1 MKKNCCCLLLIVFL
15 LTGWTL
21 ACADPDLTLQ
31 DKSLRS
37 GAWAEEYTQI
47 LTERSAGI
55 RGYEAYVAE
64 VTSVPACRPVGLADL
79 TRDGIPELLFLEL
92 LPENEYGFRVG
103 RFWIYTADWKGVHC
117 VLTIQPEIDDM
128 LYSSYYLD
136 GKSLLTVHFS
146 DMEQGWTIQFSPDR
160 GQYTAE
166 TTLTSQEDFSG
177 EGPDTYYQNGKKIT
191 KKKYESL
198 TGKIRAGQGT
208 MIGSLL
214 VDDGGTGFTH
224 TLDEALA
231 LLGSGEAL
239 NAQWPEA
246 GKDSRHP
253 GSVTGGLL
261 PELSFFRGS
270 FTAGQKY
277 AVYSAP
283 SDRSWRGASGKAAIT
298 SGSEIFV
305 AGKDGNWVL
314 ILYELGNGLIRV
326 GYVDSAKISGQYTSG
341 DALSFARTEM
351 TLTETTVMTDDPI
364 RQAGT
369 IGKLKKGTKVTCLAE
384 YQGWIYV
391 EAKVSG
397 KTARGFIAP
406 SSLGLGK

>member
-1 MKKNCCCLLLIVFL
+1 MKKCCCLMLIIFL
-15 LTGWTL
+15 LAGWTF

-31 DKSLRS
+31 DTSLRS

-55 RGYEAYVAE
+55 QGYEAYVAE
-64 VTSVPACRPVGLADL
+64 VTYSPVCRPVGLMDL
-79 TRDGIPELLFLEL
+79 TGDGIPELLFLEL
-92 LPENEYGFRVG
+92 VQENEYGFRAG
-103 RFWIYTADWKGVHC
+103 RFWVYTADWKGVRC

-136 GKSLLTVHFS
+136 EKGRLTIHFS
-146 DMEQGWTIQFSPDR
+146 DTEMGWIMQFSPDK

-166 TTLTSQEDFSG
+166 ATLISQEDFSG

-191 KKKYESL
+191 RKKYESL
-198 TGKIRAGQGT
+198 AAKIKTGQGT
-208 MIGSLL
+208 MIGSLQ
-214 VDDGGTGFTH
+214 VDDGGYGFTH
-224 TLDEALA
+224 TLAEALA

-246 GKDSRHP
+246 GKDSRHL
-253 GSVTGGLL
+253 SVTDGQL
-261 PELSFFRGS
+261 PELSFSRGT
-270 FTAGQKY
+270 FTAGQKF

-283 SDRSWRGASGKAAIT
+283 SNRSWRGAGGKAAIT

-305 AGKDGNWVL
+305 AGKDGGWIL
-314 ILYELGNGLIRV
+314 ILYELGSGAIRV
-326 GYVDSAKISGQYTSG
+326 GYIDSAKISGQYASG
-341 DALSFARTEM
+341 DALSFAGTEM
-351 TLTETTVMTDDPI
+351 TLTENTVMTDDPI

-384 YQGWIYV
+384 YHGQIYV
-391 EAKVSG
+391 EARVSG

-406 SSLGLGK
+406 SSLGLGE